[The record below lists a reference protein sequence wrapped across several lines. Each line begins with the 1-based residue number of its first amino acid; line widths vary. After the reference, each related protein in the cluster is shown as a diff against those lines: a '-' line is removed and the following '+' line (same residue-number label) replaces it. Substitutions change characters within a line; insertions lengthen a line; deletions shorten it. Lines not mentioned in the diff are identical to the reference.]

1 MTSKTRARATIRH
14 GVLAAMGAV
23 LAVPVEAAWDT
34 VPIVEV
40 TAMTDDNL
48 RVQPEN
54 QPLSGGAEGTSV
66 DARLRATSTGPRGNF
81 YVEPRLRRDH
91 YSGDENKDLNGV
103 DRFLRTQGTYD
114 WRQVSLGFFASYDR
128 QDMKDAELTEAVPDD
143 PNLGDP
149 VDPDTGLVVVDEDR
163 IRTLIRP
170 TLDIRISDRSSLIL
184 ESDLLDVSYTG
195 EESRG
200 RINFTDTR
208 FATGIRRQ
216 VDARNEVIARLIASE
231 YSADFN
237 SNETRTF
244 GVQGNFNRE
253 LSRDWR
259 FSLAA
264 GVNRSDYSFLNP
276 RLEPVEN
283 ADTSFTYLLGLRQR
297 TERNTVNIDL
307 SREAAP
313 NSGGFLT
320 LRDQIRVYV
329 SRAFT
334 QRLKGEVGARNYTTK
349 TLDDVVADDE
359 RDYLRVDLGIEWAM
373 TEQLFVNG
381 GYAFTSQKFGDE
393 ADDASSNQVF
403 IGFSYRGRSRQ

>member
-1 MTSKTRARATIRH
+1 
-14 GVLAAMGAV
+14 
-23 LAVPVEAAWDT
+23 
-34 VPIVEV
+34 
-40 TAMTDDNL
+40 MTDDNL
-48 RVQPEN
+48 RVLPEN
-54 QPLSGGAEGTSV
+54 QPLSGGSDGTSV
-66 DARLRATSTGPRGNF
+66 DARLRATSTGPRGSF
-81 YVEPRLRRDH
+81 YVEPRLRRDQ
-91 YSGDENKDLNGV
+91 YSGDENEDLNGI
-103 DRFLRTQGTYD
+103 DRFLRTQGSYD
-114 WRQVSLGFFASYDR
+114 WTQVALGFFASYDR

-170 TLDIRISDRSSLIL
+170 TLDIRLSDRSSLLL

-200 RINFTDTR
+200 RVNFTDTR
-208 FATGIRRQ
+208 FSTGIRRQ

-231 YSADFN
+231 FAADFN
-237 SNETRTF
+237 NNETRTF

-264 GVNRSDYSFLNP
+264 GVNRSDYSFVNP
-276 RLEPVEN
+276 SLEPVEN
-283 ADTSFTYLLGLRQR
+283 ADTSFTYQVGLRQR
-297 TERNTVNIDL
+297 TERNTINIDI

-320 LRDQIRVYV
+320 LRDQLRVYV

-334 QRLKGEVGARNYTTK
+334 QRLRGEVGARNYTTK
-349 TLDDVVADDE
+349 TLDDVVTDDE